1 MRLLHALSVGLLA
14 MTLAACGNQT
24 VESPSDAHPDH
35 SAAPAMS
42 DAAGPAAANPVTADA
57 RSVATGR
64 ALYAKNCQ
72 SCHGPRGKG
81 DGPAVAKLNVE
92 VPDLT
97 SQDVQSETDGELFTL
112 ITKGSKPMPAYR
124 RLLNEEQ
131 RWHVVNY
138 LRASFGPQAKPT

>member
-1 MRLLHALSVGLLA
+1 MRLLRALSVALFSLSLA
-14 MTLAACGNQT
+14 SCGSETRQT
-24 VESPSDAHPDH
+24 PSGAPPD
-35 SAAPAMS
+35 SSNAPPTAE
-42 DAAGPAAANPVTADA
+42 AAGPAAANPVTADA
-57 RSVATGR
+57 HSVATGR

-72 SCHGPRGKG
+72 SCHGPRGTG
-81 DGPAVAKLNVE
+81 DGPAVGRLNVE

-97 SQDVQSETDGELFTL
+97 SHDVQSETDGELFTI

-138 LRASFGPQAKPT
+138 LRAVFGRQGGPV